1 MNRFKKEALR
11 EQKARELALSKL
23 PEDER
28 KTLLINEL
36 KDELKRKLSERL
48 RLELFSEE
56 LDFMCDSNADI
67 RDRKQG
73 KFPFKEE
80 YIERFQTKRK
90 ALGIEPLSVEGHDP
104 IGSSQTF
111 CNDLVEKIVGDNI
124 LEALLEKHLSLN
136 SAH

>member
-1 MNRFKKEALR
+1 MNRFKKEALK
-11 EQKARELALSKL
+11 EQKAREFALSKL

-28 KTLLINEL
+28 KALLTNEL
-36 KDELKRKLSERL
+36 KDEFKRKLSEKI

-56 LDFMCDSNADI
+56 WDFMCDSNADI

-73 KFPFKEE
+73 KFPFREE

-104 IGSSQTF
+104 MGSSQTF
-111 CNDLVEKIVGDNI
+111 CNDLVEKIIGNNV
-124 LEALLEKHLSLN
+124 LESLLEKYLSLN
-136 SAH
+136 SHS